1 MDEVSQISEFGKIF
15 IFLITGFVLVGMTL
29 FLNRVIA
36 PNKPNA
42 EKLTS
47 YECGEEPVGSA
58 WIPFNGRFY
67 VIALIFLLFDVEM
80 IFIFP
85 WATVYANPDLIA
97 ADKRWGIFTLI
108 EMFVFAGILI
118 LGLVYVWRKK
128 DLDWIKPIPVVPT
141 TNLNIPFNL
150 YNKINQQQR
159 AFKPRDFSLEP
170 VEVSI
175 ASSSSAETV
184 AVRKP
189 LFKPTFKKTDHG
201 PGTE

>member
-1 MDEVSQISEFGKIF
+1 
-15 IFLITGFVLVGMTL
+15 MTL

-150 YNKINQQQR
+150 YDKINQQQR
-159 AFKPRDFSLEP
+159 AFKPKDFSSEP

>member
-29 FLNRVIA
+29 FLNRTIA
-36 PNKPNA
+36 PRKPNP
-42 EKLTS
+42 EKLSS
-47 YECGEEPVGSA
+47 YECGEEPIGSA

-85 WATVYANPDLIA
+85 WATVYASPDLIA
-97 ADKRWGIFTLI
+97 ADKRWGVFTLI

-118 LGLVYVWRKK
+118 LGLIYVWRKK
-128 DLDWIKPIPVVPT
+128 DLEWIKPAPVVPT
-141 TNLNIPFNL
+141 TNTSIPFNL
-150 YNKINQQQR
+150 YDKINLQQA
-159 AFKPRDFSLEP
+159 AFKPRSFTLEP
-170 VEVSI
+170 VE
-175 ASSSSAETV
+175 APAATTLNTATV
-184 AVRKP
+184 NVKKP
-189 LFKPTFKKTDHG
+189 SFKPTFKKTENG

>member
-29 FLNRVIA
+29 FLSRMIA
-36 PNKPNA
+36 PRKPNP
-42 EKLTS
+42 EKLSS

-118 LGLVYVWRKK
+118 LGLIYVWRKK
-128 DLDWIKPIPVVPT
+128 DLEWIKPAPIIPT
-141 TNLNIPFNL
+141 TNTSIPFNL
-150 YNKINQQQR
+150 YDKINQQQG
-159 AFKPRDFSLEP
+159 AFKPKEFMLETA
-170 VEVSI
+170 EVLAGATSN
-175 ASSSSAETV
+175 AETV
-184 AVRKP
+184 AVKKP
-189 LFKPTFKKTDHG
+189 SFKPTFKKTENG

>member
-29 FLNRVIA
+29 FLSRMIA
-36 PNKPNA
+36 PRKPNP
-42 EKLTS
+42 EKLSS
-47 YECGEEPVGSA
+47 YECGEEPIGSA

-97 ADKRWGIFTLI
+97 ADKRWGAFTLI

-118 LGLVYVWRKK
+118 LGLIYVWRKK
-128 DLDWIKPIPVVPT
+128 DLEWIKPTPVVPT
-141 TNLNIPFNL
+141 TNTSIPFNL
-150 YNKINQQQR
+150 YDKINLQQA
-159 AFKPRDFSLEP
+159 AFKPKGFTLEP
-170 VEVSI
+170 VE
-175 ASSSSAETV
+175 ASAAATSNTAIVTV
-184 AVRKP
+184 KKP
-189 LFKPTFKKTDHG
+189 SFKPTFKKTENG

>member
-1 MDEVSQISEFGKIF
+1 MISP
-15 IFLITGFVLVGMTL
+15 
-29 FLNRVIA
+29 R
-36 PNKPNA
+36 KPNP
-42 EKLTS
+42 EKLSS

-128 DLDWIKPIPVVPT
+128 DLEWIKPVPVIPT
-141 TNLNIPFNL
+141 TNTSIPLDL
-150 YNKINQQQR
+150 YNKINQQQS
-159 AFKPRDFSLEP
+159 ALKPKGLTSEP
-170 VEVSI
+170 VGISTT
-175 ASSSSAETV
+175 ASSSAETV
-184 AVRKP
+184 TVKKP
-189 LFKPTFKKTDHG
+189 SFKPTFKKAEHD